1 MIKSLYSRFLIV
13 IFTVVLSLFLLHI
26 LTPFEIK
33 SLFVKYVMYLGLFV
47 LAPFITISR
56 MLVSKKW
63 REKGVTSFFI
73 ILILLVVSAIA
84 LFVIL
89 FTTQSWYTQ
98 TILYENKHSVYKKV
112 ELQMQD
118 IGALGYRNREVE
130 VTYLT
135 SLFMFVSPVRENID
149 NNPEWK
155 KVEIEVNEMGL
166 EDY

>member
-1 MIKSLYSRFLIV
+1 
-13 IFTVVLSLFLLHI
+13 
-26 LTPFEIK
+26 
-33 SLFVKYVMYLGLFV
+33 
-47 LAPFITISR
+47 
-56 MLVSKKW
+56 MLVSQKW

-73 ILILLVVSAIA
+73 ISILVGVAVTA

-98 TILYENKHSVYKKV
+98 TILYKNKHSSYKKV

-135 SLFMFVSPVRENID
+135 SLFMLVSPVRENID

-155 KVEIEVNEMGL
+155 KVAIEVNEMGL